1 MIVPG
6 KALLELWST
15 SFIVAELLP
24 VVVPVVV
31 PASAP
36 DHTKLLGVLAPR
48 LKLRRVSL
56 QTLVVG
62 VIVNV
67 GPGLTLTVT
76 MDEIPR
82 QVPVVD
88 VGVTEY
94 KTTPTVESLGLDK
107 D

>member
-1 MIVPG
+1 M
-6 KALLELWST
+6 

-36 DHTKLLGVLAPR
+36 DHTKLLGVLAPK

-56 QTLVVG
+56 QTLVDG

-67 GPGLTLTVT
+67 GPGFTFTVT
-76 MDEIPR
+76 IDEMPR
-82 QVPVVD
+82 QVPIVD

-94 KTTPTVESLGLDK
+94 KTLPTLELLGLDN